1 LVEASTRL
9 PRRLRKQGPISQVGA
24 SLVGMGKRE
33 SQQVAY
39 AVVELRDARDEL
51 AASTGD
57 FSSVI
62 AQLDKVV
69 ARLDDEALATPG
81 LPVSEAAAYLQLSEP
96 TVRDWL
102 KRGALKSVPG
112 AKPVLVERE
121 SLRSV
126 RRAVD
131 ELRERGKDTDWLR
144 SLLDYLD
151 DLAVVRSPEVQRG
164 LADIAA
170 GKLEPA

>member
-1 LVEASTRL
+1 
-9 PRRLRKQGPISQVGA
+9 
-24 SLVGMGKRE
+24 MGKRDK
-33 SQQVAY
+33 QQVAR
-39 AVVELRDARDEL
+39 AVVELEDARDEL
-51 AASTGD
+51 AASNGD
-57 FSSVI
+57 FSSVVT
-62 AQLDKVV
+62 QLDGVV

-81 LPVSEAAAYLQLSEP
+81 LPVSEAAAYLELSEP
-96 TVRDWL
+96 TIRDWL
-102 KRGALKSVPG
+102 KRGALKAVPE
-112 AKPVLVERE
+112 AKPVLIERE

-131 ELRERGKDTDWLR
+131 ELRERGKDADWLR
-144 SLLDYLD
+144 SLLEYLD

>member
-1 LVEASTRL
+1 
-9 PRRLRKQGPISQVGA
+9 
-24 SLVGMGKRE
+24 MGKRDK
-33 SQQVAY
+33 QQVARV
-39 AVVELRDARDEL
+39 VVELEDARDEL
-51 AASTGD
+51 AASDGD

-69 ARLDDEALATPG
+69 ARLDHEALATPG

-131 ELRERGKDTDWLR
+131 ELRERGTDADWLG
-144 SLLDYLD
+144 SLLDYID
-151 DLAVVRSPEVQRG
+151 DMAIRRSPGVQRG
-164 LADIAA
+164 LEELAA
-170 GKLEPA
+170 GRVEPA